1 MSAVNRATDT
11 FERAIPFV
19 AVAAIAL
26 VGYFWFVQPRIAE
39 VLRNRTEIA
48 NLEGRVRTL
57 QDTVNRGKGVV
68 TPDEAAA
75 LKLFDERVS
84 KDDTVSEIVEML
96 ARTAQASA
104 PDGRVLG
111 LRIETGQPV
120 TWQPGQRP
128 ATVAAG
134 GDTDVPD
141 SPDPRFGLF
150 PVALKYTPVT
160 VSFESS
166 YGAIARFVWQL
177 RDLPTTIEIRS
188 MALQRGLPL
197 MKASIRIFVYQRGD
211 TVVSPAV
218 PLPGPGGPASGPA
231 APRVARLSLAEGW

>member
-11 FERAIPFV
+11 LERAIPVV

-26 VGYFWFVQPRIAE
+26 VGYFWFVQPRITE

-57 QDTVNRGKGVV
+57 QDTVNRGRGVA

-84 KDDTVSEIVEML
+84 KDDRVSDIVETL
-96 ARTAQASA
+96 ARTAMASA
-104 PDGRVLG
+104 PDGRVQG

-120 TWQPGQRP
+120 RWQPGQRP
-128 ATVAAG
+128 AAAG
-134 GDTDVPD
+134 GDGEAPD

-150 PVALKYTPVT
+150 PVTLTYTPVT
-160 VSFESS
+160 VAFESS
-166 YGAIARFVWQL
+166 YGTIARFVWQL

-211 TVVSPAV
+211 AVVSPAV
-218 PLPGPGGPASGPA
+218 PVPGPGGPMPGAA